1 MSFGIWRQPN
11 CTFTW
16 TCICNCNIGCHLA
29 GEKPIVASAFG
40 CLRLAIINNIL
51 FLWHSVF
58 TLYLYW
64 CCICICTGWHLW
76 AEKGQRVLWHL
87 SPTWVL
93 AKISLTLAS
102 IGIKRHSVFM
112 IIFVSILYSYWFNK
126 FGFHWSL
133 ICFSCYVSSGTQKLK
148 AQLWRFCLQT
158 LESRVISK
166 YSWCIDASYCTANCD
181 DKAVVETGWT
191 TCRNLGNTWR
201 DAALSTIDNPSIGIL
216 ARAGFQGK
224 QPSAKFPADFEV
236 VDKHSQLNFQ
246 KILIVKHKNMLF
258 SRVFSLLNIPF

>member
-1 MSFGIWRQPN
+1 M
-11 CTFTW
+11 
-16 TCICNCNIGCHLA
+16 
-29 GEKPIVASAFG
+29 
-40 CLRLAIINNIL
+40 CL
-51 FLWHSVF
+51 F
-58 TLYLYW
+58 
-64 CCICICTGWHLW
+64 CICIHAVFVLVLDGICELRKD
-76 AEKGQRVLWHL
+76 KGYCGISAQLGYWQKYHSL
-87 SPTWVL
+87 SLPL
-93 AKISLTLAS
+93 E
-102 IGIKRHSVFM
+102 RHSVFM
-112 IIFVSILYSYWFNK
+112 IIFVSILCSYWFNK